1 MRSLSDICVP
11 DGMHEYLRTR
21 GWGIIRARDFG
32 FDNQPDENVWGF
44 ARTERRVLISADYD
58 FRRFRQFPLNN
69 HSGCI
74 IVNISRGFRGGE
86 TVTALAIRI
95 LASAWLYL
103 PTYAEMRES
112 HVYLESN
119 SGVQTFQDGS
129 QRTLYRLT

>member
-1 MRSLSDICVP
+1 M
-11 DGMHEYLRTR
+11 
-21 GWGIIRARDFG
+21 
-32 FDNQPDENVWGF
+32 
-44 ARTERRVLISADYD
+44 
-58 FRRFRQFPLNN
+58 
-69 HSGCI
+69 
-74 IVNISRGFRGGE
+74 NISRGFRGGE

-112 HVYLESN
+112 RVYLESN